1 MALYRSLLLQ
11 VVMLAASASLVA
23 SMLSW
28 NESSAF
34 QFALVVSESED
45 ASSFY
50 GGGSVNETLSA
61 VDIALQHVSSC
72 PDIPWHAN
80 LVHMFTKVSSVTNL
94 RPSLILFLYKFTS
107 DLV

>member
-1 MALYRSLLLQ
+1 MALRH
-11 VVMLAASASLVA
+11 ASLFLQAVA
-23 SMLSW
+23 LTALMASDTLGW
-28 NESSAF
+28 NESSVF

-50 GGGSVNETLSA
+50 GGGSVNESLSA

-80 LVHMFTKVSSVTNL
+80 LVHIFTKVSSVT
-94 RPSLILFLYKFTS
+94 RLY
-107 DLV
+107 